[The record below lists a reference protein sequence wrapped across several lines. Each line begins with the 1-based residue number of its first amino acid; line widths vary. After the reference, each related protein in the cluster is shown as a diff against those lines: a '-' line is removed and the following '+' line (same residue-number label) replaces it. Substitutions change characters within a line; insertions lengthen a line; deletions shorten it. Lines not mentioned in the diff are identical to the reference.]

1 MTFPGSWWTVF
12 WPLLWLKTYFMNRS
26 RGGVIIFLSAAIM
39 LALAT
44 ADVASTFRLTVNDL
58 PPAMLFQFGNSLIK
72 LLPHIRVKNYLFVTD
87 KRVCPFELHQRRV

>member
-1 MTFPGSWWTVF
+1 MLFSIC
-12 WPLLWLKTYFMNRS
+12 TYFLVQNRS